1 MTLPLAVPVLSVDRY
16 VRYSRA
22 LGVAPS
28 TEERQELGRLPQ
40 FFADRQGWDRFVA
53 GVEAVWRQL
62 PDVDRQRAVVFTGNY
77 GEAGAIE
84 RWPDRAD
91 CGRSADKQ
99 LLVVGTRR
107 RHRGGADCAGADRAR
122 LDTLFTSVEKLS
134 ETECGDCMPY
144 ENHIPIFVCRGMKT
158 SLAELWPSLKH
169 YE

>member
-1 MTLPLAVPVLSVDRY
+1 MSATA
-16 VRYSRA
+16 RA

-28 TEERQELGRLPQ
+28 TEEKAALGRLSQ

-53 GVEAVWRQL
+53 SIEAVWRQL

-84 RWPDRAD
+84 RLAGSRGLRAVSGHNNYWLWGPDGATGD
-91 CGRSADKQ
+91 V
-99 LLVVGTRR
+99 LIVLTRNR
-107 RHRGGADCAGADRAR
+107 TR
-122 LDTLFTSVEKLS
+122 LDTLFASVEKMS